1 MEDQIKKKNLL
12 LYAARKKHCWTLEVA
27 SEKANVH
34 VTTYS
39 RWESGDC
46 EPMLTNLSEL
56 CKGFGMTPQELGYAH
71 LVEVLPPARRSSQ
84 ALLPKQTIADLLSQ
98 QVDLLEVGMLA
109 FALAH
114 QQYQWT
120 TQDLQAHLEDA
131 RKRIEAMLEQN
142 ADHDELTR
150 RQAMTLLSGLPLALL
165 GLTFTN
171 SNLPVFGE
179 ELLPLCATSIPACW
193 ELYHD
198 GGIAEVERMLPVY
211 RVKLSVLAR
220 NLSAPY
226 HKQAANFASQ
236 IFQLSSQVAKGQ
248 ESYGQALDYCKDA
261 LIYAQLA
268 EDPNLQVATLIRK
281 ADIFFFRNQ
290 PTYALKAYEEALPLL
305 KDATPL
311 LQGRVYAGLAET
323 YARRGAKQE
332 ALRYMGLAH
341 EHYPA
346 HPEQDPAFS
355 YTRHSHHSLYVYAD
369 GLTHLHLGNPKKALE
384 SFIHIE
390 KNVLKPKSMA
400 LQRIELTYRKA
411 ATFVAL
417 GDLKQSR
424 LHIEQTALSSKE
436 MGLRLYF
443 NQAFDLYQHLPE
455 RWYSEMA
462 VKELEAHFQPW

>member
-1 MEDQIKKKNLL
+1 MEDQTKKKNLL

-46 EPMLTNLSEL
+46 EPTLTNLSEL

-71 LVEVLPPARRSSQ
+71 LVQVLTPTRRSQ
-84 ALLPKQTIADLLSQ
+84 VLLPKQTIADLLSE

-120 TQDLQAHLEDA
+120 TQDLQAHLEDV

-142 ADHDELTR
+142 TDHDGLTR

-165 GLTFTN
+165 GLTFKD

-179 ELLPLCATSIPACW
+179 DLLPLCATSIPACW

-211 RVKLSVLAR
+211 RAKLSALAR
-220 NLSAPY
+220 NLATPY
-226 HKQAANFASQ
+226 YKQAASFASQ
-236 IFQLSSQVAKGQ
+236 VYQLSSQVAKGQ
-248 ESYGQALDYCKDA
+248 ESFGQALEYCKDA
-261 LIYAQLA
+261 LTYAQLA
-268 EDPNLQVATLIRK
+268 EDPNLQMATLIRK

-290 PTYALKAYEEALPLL
+290 PVYALKTYEEALPLL
-305 KDATPL
+305 KNVTPL

-323 YARRGAKQE
+323 HARRGAKQE
-332 ALRYMGLAH
+332 ALRFMGLAH

-346 HPEQDPAFS
+346 HPEQDPAFA
-355 YTRHSHHSLYVYAD
+355 YTRHSHHSLYVYAG

-384 SFIHIE
+384 SFTHVE
-390 KNVLKPKSMA
+390 KNVLKPKAMVT
-400 LQRIELTYRKA
+400 QRVELAYRKA
-411 ATFVAL
+411 TTFVAL
-417 GDLKQSR
+417 GDLPQSC
-424 LHIEQTALSSKE
+424 LNLEQTALSSKE

-455 RWYSEMA
+455 KWYSETA
-462 VKELEAHFQPW
+462 VKGLEAHFQPW